1 MDFAYRG
8 FNCFLPAVSAFS
20 QARLQRRGL
29 LMAFKGRPEE
39 EEEAPEMESDE
50 RMPAK
55 NECARASVCVVGVVK
70 G

>member
-1 MDFAYRG
+1 
-8 FNCFLPAVSAFS
+8 
-20 QARLQRRGL
+20 
-29 LMAFKGRPEE
+29 MAFKGRPEE

-55 NECARASVCVVGVVK
+55 NGALECARASVCVVGVVK